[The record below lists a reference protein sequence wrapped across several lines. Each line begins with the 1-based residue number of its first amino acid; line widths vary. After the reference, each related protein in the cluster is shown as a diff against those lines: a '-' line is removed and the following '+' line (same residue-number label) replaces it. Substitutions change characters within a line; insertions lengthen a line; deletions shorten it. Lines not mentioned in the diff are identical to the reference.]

1 MSSLI
6 VLEAVLR
13 GALISA
19 VFGAIDHFDHRKRR
33 QVISPFFSKR
43 VAQLKEPLLREKV
56 ELLCRTLQTQSKT
69 DGVIELRAIY
79 LGFATD
85 VTCTCTLGA
94 SPHPELLR
102 DPAWQKDWQATL
114 HAMEQVIPL
123 IKQIPWALK
132 IALKF
137 PSWVYKIPLPNLARL
152 VVLHEVCRRP
162 RLPHN

>member
-1 MSSLI
+1 MLTP
-6 VLEAVLR
+6 
-13 GALISA
+13 A
-19 VFGAIDHFDHRKRR
+19 VFGAISHTDHRKRR

-43 VAQLKEPLLREKV
+43 VATLKEPILRQKV
-56 ELLCRTLQTQSKT
+56 ELLCRTLQSQATT
-69 DGVIELRAIY
+69 DGVIDLRPIY

-85 VTCTCTLGA
+85 ITCTCTLGA

-137 PSWVYKIPLPNLARL
+137 PSWVYKKPLPNLARL
-152 VVLHEVCRRP
+152 VVLHEVCRPFLRP
-162 RLPHN
+162 HLIPSHTPDSKSSC